1 MDDILYLQCYL
12 GLGMTVGTVIFGC
25 LCLQRSGECQVGRQY
40 LCQVPLLICGI
51 SILALT
57 TVQGYHGYST
67 FVMVYGVFLGGYTY
81 SLKMFTYQ
89 KVRARNFSRAW
100 SLIQCSQSLPHLLGV
115 SVTGYIN
122 YHYSDNLG
130 YYFSGV
136 CVLLGS
142 VIMFCINIH
151 KSIIRAKRKHR
162 HAKKKAS
169 IDQNLNTVP
178 DYSPVH
184 MSVRRLSFDE
194 YFPTNPGFM
203 ASQNS
208 LDNILHFKKPELTC
222 ISEEG
227 IADMDLPDKL
237 LDELEFLDN
246 ITSCNKVENYLML
259 SEYEQNLIKE
269 IEGPV
274 SIAGRKGR
282 KWSLVRQ
289 SSSLLQSSLLDT
301 IPENIPRRKSRDLS
315 GLRSGVRKL
324 FPGGN
329 RNITT
334 IPEAEV

>member
-1 MDDILYLQCYL
+1 
-12 GLGMTVGTVIFGC
+12 
-25 LCLQRSGECQVGRQY
+25 
-40 LCQVPLLICGI
+40 
-51 SILALT
+51 
-57 TVQGYHGYST
+57 
-67 FVMVYGVFLGGYTY
+67 MVYGVFLGGYTY

-89 KVRARNFSRAW
+89 KVRTRNFSRAW

-115 SVTGYIN
+115 SVTGLIN
-122 YHYSDNLG
+122 YHYSNNLG

-142 VIMFCINIH
+142 VIMFSINIH
-151 KSIIRAKRKHR
+151 KSIIRAKRKLKK
-162 HAKKKAS
+162 AKKDAA
-169 IDQNLNTVP
+169 IDQNLNTI
-178 DYSPVH
+178 PVH
-184 MSVRRLSFDE
+184 MSVRSLSFDE

-208 LDNILHFKKPELTC
+208 LDNILDFKKPELTC

-227 IADMDLPDKL
+227 IADMDLPDNL
-237 LDELEFLDN
+237 LDELEYLDN

-274 SIAGRKGR
+274 SLAGRKGR

-289 SSSLLQSSLLDT
+289 SSSLHQSSLLDT
-301 IPENIPRRKSRDLS
+301 IPENIPRRKSRDLT

-324 FPGGN
+324 FPGGS